1 MKEKIAWPLVG
12 NKHIIDFLEK
22 SITNKKTSNAYL
34 FNGADDLGKTT
45 LAIFFAKL
53 LLCRNKST
61 LPCGICS
68 SCKVFA
74 QNGANHPDFH
84 LLKKSKDKKNISI
97 IQTREFIRMIN
108 MSSFTS
114 TKKVG
119 IIKHADK
126 MSMEAF
132 NSLLKTLEEVKLGTV
147 VILAVNDISRIP
159 DTIKSR
165 CQILNFRP
173 VAFDDIYHFLTK
185 EKSVSRNSA
194 RDYAKICLGRP
205 ALALKFLEEK
215 DFYRTYM
222 ERMMVFLD
230 FFKLNLH
237 ERLRFAEKL
246 LQEEKGEAAT
256 SSAKRILNV
265 WSGVVRD
272 LMLIRMNNV
281 KFIQHQYIFNTIN
294 DGNFLIPNYSKLLEI
309 NKRIYRAKDYI
320 NYNINPKT
328 ALFSVVA
335 GI

>member
-1 MKEKIAWPLVG
+1 MKEKITWPLVG
-12 NKHIIDFLEK
+12 NRHIIDFLEK
-22 SITNKKTSNAYL
+22 SIKNKKTSNAYL

-45 LAIFFAKL
+45 LASFFAKL
-53 LLCRNKST
+53 LLCGAKT
-61 LPCGICS
+61 TPPCGDCL
-68 SCKVFA
+68 SCRAFA
-74 QNGANHPDFH
+74 QSGINHPDFH
-84 LLKKSKDKKNISI
+84 LLKKLKDKRNISI
-97 IQTREFIRMIN
+97 LQTREFVRMIN
-108 MSSFTS
+108 MSSFSS

-119 IIKHADK
+119 IIKHADT

-173 VAFDDIYHFLTK
+173 VSFDDIYTFLTQ
-185 EKSVSRNSA
+185 EKNVSRNSA

-215 DFYRTYM
+215 DFYKIYT
-222 ERMMVFLD
+222 ERMAVFLD
-230 FFKLNLH
+230 FFKQTLH
-237 ERLRFAEKL
+237 ERSRLAENL
-246 LQEEKGEAAT
+246 LQSEKGEAAV
-256 SSAKRILNV
+256 SSARRILNV

-272 LMLIRMNNV
+272 LILIRMNNI
-281 KFIQHQYIFNTIN
+281 KFIQHQYVFDAVN
-294 DGNFLIPNYSKLLEI
+294 DGNFSIPNYSKLLEI
-309 NKRIYRAKDYI
+309 NNRILGAKDYI
-320 NYNINPKT
+320 NNNINPKS